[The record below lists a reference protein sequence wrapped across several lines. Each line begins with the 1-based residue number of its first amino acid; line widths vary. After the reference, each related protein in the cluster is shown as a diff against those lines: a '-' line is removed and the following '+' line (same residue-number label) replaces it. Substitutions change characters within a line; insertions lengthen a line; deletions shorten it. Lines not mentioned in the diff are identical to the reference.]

1 MEGALHMVRTREYL
15 IKFFSDEVI
24 DQEIDRVNRAE
35 VGESLFAMESW
46 EIDDWVVSILT
57 LANVSYDKKEMNGM
71 IHYIKTSNN

>member
-1 MEGALHMVRTREYL
+1 MVRTREYL

-57 LANVSYDKKEMNGM
+57 LDNVSYDKKEMNGM

>member
-1 MEGALHMVRTREYL
+1 MVRTREYL

>member
-1 MEGALHMVRTREYL
+1 MVRTREYL
-15 IKFFSDEVI
+15 IKFFSDEI
-24 DQEIDRVNRAE
+24 INQEIDRVTRAE

-57 LANVSYDKKEMNGM
+57 LADVSYDKKVMNGM